1 VNTNEISFI
10 NVLEDIT
17 PEAFPYV
24 IPRAIAVSLWNFQ
37 QGEEK
42 QDYQAIL
49 VAKIPGRPDVAFPMN
64 FSFGV
69 HRCRAIQGVLE
80 IPVDAPGDVT
90 FEVRLNGEHAA
101 SHTVKI
107 HPPEVRAAPGGG
119 EQMPDAKAK
128 RTKKDRK
135 SS

>member
-1 VNTNEISFI
+1 MTTNDISFI

-42 QDYQAIL
+42 QDYQAML
-49 VAKIPGRPDVAFPMN
+49 VVKIPERPDAAFPMN
-64 FSFGV
+64 FSSGV

-80 IPVDAPGDVT
+80 IPVDAPCDAT
-90 FEVRLNGEHAA
+90 FEVRLNGKHAA

-107 HPPEVRAAPGGG
+107 HPPEVRAATEGG
-119 EQMPDAKAK
+119 EKMPGAKA
-128 RTKKDRK
+128 
-135 SS
+135 